1 MNSKKTIVNN
11 YIDLSEIITKYSN
24 LSKRE
29 KDCGKKILKK
39 FGLDEE
45 ENENLEISC
54 TTVELSHLIVEIM
67 RTY

>member
-1 MNSKKTIVNN
+1 MNSKKPTANY
-11 YIDLSEIITKYSN
+11 YIDLSEIVTKYST

-67 RTY
+67 RSY

>member
-1 MNSKKTIVNN
+1 MHSKKTTANN
-11 YIDLSEIITKYSN
+11 YINLSEIITEYNN

-29 KDCGKKILKK
+29 IECGKKILKK
-39 FGLDEE
+39 LGLDEE

-67 RTY
+67 RSY